1 MQGNQPVGGKMTS
14 YVQSSSLPGYEGAG
28 TIVIIYSIP
37 NGMQTAEHP
46 NPGKYH
52 LYTNSCTSHF
62 Y

>member
-1 MQGNQPVGGKMTS
+1 MTS

-46 NPGKYH
+46 NPGKY
-52 LYTNSCTSHF
+52 YF
-62 Y
+62 I